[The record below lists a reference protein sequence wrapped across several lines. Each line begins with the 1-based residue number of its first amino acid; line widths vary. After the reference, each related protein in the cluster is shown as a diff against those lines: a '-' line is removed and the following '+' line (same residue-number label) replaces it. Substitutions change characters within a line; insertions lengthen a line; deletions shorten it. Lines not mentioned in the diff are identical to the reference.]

1 MPLYQERRSPSPL
14 TRSRDYLRPTR
25 RSRNALRRSII
36 PSIASQWGGIG
47 EGREVIW
54 EGTHQSSQICLV
66 LRRKFFIWLWVVQV
80 SVVEKPIHVQ
90 IGVDPTPQMLSFEL
104 FGGRK

>member
-1 MPLYQERRSPSPL
+1 MSLYQERRSPSPL
-14 TRSRDYLRPTR
+14 TRSRDYLRPSR

-36 PSIASQWGGIG
+36 PSIASHGGGIG

-66 LRRKFFIWLWVVQV
+66 LRRKFFIWLWVVQPP
-80 SVVEKPIHVQ
+80 SDWHDRASDRPSEI
-90 IGVDPTPQMLSFEL
+90 DDLA
-104 FGGRK
+104 